1 MAAGTSEKRRARE
14 PWIRA
19 SWWSVLAV
27 TLALTQVVPLPVL
40 GVRRAH
46 ADSNAN
52 GICSSICE
60 PLPEG
65 GIMCMQDPNDP
76 DCNGGG
82 GIPLIQFCHCADLTS
97 FPIQGTPNAEV
108 CNQPDTCLNHGGWAD
123 GEPGTCQCRD
133 GFSLSIHGQ
142 PSDAVCGPICTGH
155 GGWIDGDDDIEIA
168 HLRFFRRPEAKLRMY
183 DPDTG
188 AVTRDETLPATQALY
203 AVEQG
208 AIDDVLARHGLPASE
223 RDRVAIWARDQVR
236 AEIFGRVLEI
246 LLKPANQRSEDEQRV
261 HDWLEMLVWQRRI
274 DVAQNALDQFH
285 SLHYA
290 VEYATCDWH
299 SPNTT
304 VVTLGRDENGN
315 LKNFVTTGCSPG
327 VDGIPNTDPTPNEGT
342 DEEIALGLDDGETC
356 FAFDNFLRQHYD
368 NMTSMRCAGVPTPFD
383 VFAVFGH
390 PTVEQFLEY
399 GYALADRDVIVTP
412 GFTSVLGNTYKAL
425 AFSIGAGTS
434 LVAAGAIGRA
444 IYAAGGW
451 TAFANTFFPFAG
463 RSAYVASKTLTE
475 AGKTVASSIRLVSAL
490 GAAAVVLEVIFAI
503 VTAVT
508 TLLDIIEFSEL
519 PIKLKNIVR
528 TAQGETETTYQ
539 VSENYTFTSGRPNLA
554 ALAQSDA
561 GKQEIFRVLVA
572 TMAPEIDLTNEVAPP
587 HDTTLTWAIR
597 DQNGNPVVTG
607 TPETRHLLQYK
618 AWDGSAP
625 YELQRASL
633 FHGWLNTEATLENG
647 TPVRALD
654 LGLDYKAC
662 DGKERR
668 AWRVPNDEF
677 VTVAMGDTLED
688 ADPAD
693 TEQGKWFSYL
703 DWSGACRSARINHR
717 PTATGIVASGSTVEG
732 GTQSFSATGSD
743 ADGDVVSFVW
753 EFGDGATASGS
764 SVTHAFANEGTYV
777 VRATAVDA
785 FGAHGSSRTTQVTVT
800 NAPPSGRLVVP
811 EEPVKHGEPF
821 VVSVADATDP
831 SPADRAAGFS
841 YAFRCPNDADFGPW
855 SEPTTGVA
863 ETTCVATTLGDN
875 AVAARIR
882 DRDGGITELN
892 GTVTVDNVPPTMLAI
907 ELPDA
912 PIIPDRPYTVSA
924 RFTDVLPE
932 GTYTVTLD
940 WGDGTQ
946 STATSPIDGEEGS
959 VSLTHVYAGV
969 GTYVITAYVTDP
981 QGAASEPLEVQAR
994 SITMGC
1000 RVNGVVG
1007 PCVGTP
1013 GRDRIIGTR
1022 GDDVIYGGDGDDM
1035 IRGNGGSDRL
1045 YGGPGNDRLFA
1056 LGGEDFLY
1064 GGDGDDIL
1072 RGGAGNDL
1080 LDGGAGNDRLV
1091 GNHGDDTLIGGPGND
1106 QLRGRLGADVLDGGE
1121 GDDVVDGGGGTDRCG
1136 DADLTRPFKGCEL
1149 PLED

>member
-1 MAAGTSEKRRARE
+1 MTSARRSSERAIRE
-14 PWIRA
+14 PRIRY

-27 TLALTQVVPLPVL
+27 TLVCTQVFPLPAL
-40 GVRRAH
+40 GVREARA
-46 ADSNAN
+46 DVIVVPVN
-52 GICSSICE
+52 G
-60 PLPEG
+60 
-65 GIMCMQDPNDP
+65 
-76 DCNGGG
+76 
-82 GIPLIQFCHCADLTS
+82 FCHCADQTT
-97 FPIQGTPNAEV
+97 FQVPGNPNATV
-108 CNQPDTCLNHGGWAD
+108 CNQPDTCLPHGGWVDDA
-123 GEPGTCQCRD
+123 
-133 GFSLSIHGQ
+133 GFSACECGDGSSFTIHGP
-142 PSDAVCGPICTGH
+142 PSEEVCELMCFGR
-155 GGWIDGDDDIEIA
+155 GGWVHSDDTQIA
-168 HLRFFRRPEAKLRMY
+168 RLRFFRKPDARLRMY

-188 AVTRDETLPATQALY
+188 AVTRDDYLPATQALY

-208 AIDDVLARHGLPASE
+208 AIDDVIQRHGLAPSE

-236 AEIFGRVLEI
+236 AEIFGRVVEI
-246 LLKPANQRSEDEQRV
+246 LAKPAAQRSEDEQRV
-261 HDWLEMLVWQRRI
+261 HDWLEMLVWQRRV
-274 DVAQNALDQFH
+274 DVAQHALDQFN

-304 VVTLGRDENGN
+304 VVTLGRDDDGN

-368 NMTSMRCAGVPTPFD
+368 NMTSMRCAGVPAPFD

-399 GYALADRDVIVTP
+399 GYALADRDQIVTP

-425 AFSIGAGTS
+425 AFSVGAGTS
-434 LVAAGAIGRA
+434 LVAAGIAGRA
-444 IYAAGGW
+444 IFAAGGW

-463 RSAYVASKTLTE
+463 RTTYVASKSLTE
-475 AGKTVASSIRLVSAL
+475 IGKSVASSLRIVSAL

-528 TAQGETETTYQ
+528 TAQGATETTYQ
-539 VSENYTFTSGRPNLA
+539 VSENYTFRSGRPNLT
-554 ALAQSDA
+554 ALIATDD
-561 GKQEIFRVLVA
+561 GKAEIFRVLVA
-572 TMAPEIDLTNEVAPP
+572 TMAPEIDLTNEVAPA
-587 HDTTLTWAIR
+587 HDSTLTWAVR
-597 DQNGNPVVTG
+597 DQNGNPIVTG
-607 TPETRHLLQYK
+607 TPETRHLLQYT

-625 YELQRASL
+625 YEHQRASL
-633 FHGWLNTEATLENG
+633 FNGWLNTEATLENG

-662 DGKERR
+662 NGKERR

-688 ADPAD
+688 ADPED
-693 TEQGKWFSYL
+693 TEQGEWFSYL
-703 DWSGACRSARINHR
+703 DWNGQCRSARINHR
-717 PTATGIVASGSTVEG
+717 PTTTGIVASGSTVEG
-732 GTQSFSATGSD
+732 GTQSFSATGAD
-743 ADGDVVSFVW
+743 EDGDAVSFTW

-785 FGAHGSSRTTQVTVT
+785 YGAHGGSRTTQVTVT
-800 NAPPSGRLVVP
+800 NAPPSGTLVVP

-821 VVSVADATDP
+821 VVAVANVTDP
-831 SPADRAAGFS
+831 SPADAAAGFE

-855 SEPTTGVA
+855 SEPTTGGA

-875 AVAARIR
+875 EVAARIR
-882 DRDGGITELN
+882 DRDGGVTTLT
-892 GTVTVDNVPPTMLAI
+892 GSVTVDNVPPTMLAI
-907 ELPDA
+907 ELPNE
-912 PIIPDRPYTVSA
+912 PIVPGRPYTVTA

-932 GTYTVTLD
+932 GAYTVTFD
-940 WGDGTQ
+940 WGDGTGSSL
-946 STATSPIDGEEGS
+946 STQIDGEHGS
-959 VSLTHVYAGV
+959 AAATHLYASI
-969 GTYVITAYVTDP
+969 GTYVVKVHVTDP
-981 QGAASEPLEVQAR
+981 QGASSAPLEVQAL
-994 SITMGC
+994 SVTTGC

-1007 PCVGTP
+1007 LCVGTP

-1022 GDDVIYGGDGDDM
+1022 GDDVIFGGDGNDT
-1035 IRGNGGSDRL
+1035 IKGNGGRDRL
-1045 YGGPGNDRLFA
+1045 YGGAGNDKLFA
-1056 LGGEDFLY
+1056 VEGDDELY
-1064 GGDGDDIL
+1064 GGEGDDDL

-1080 LDGGAGNDRLV
+1080 LDGGPGNDRIV
-1091 GNHGDDTLIGGPGND
+1091 GGKGDDRMFGGPGRD
-1106 QLRGRLGADVLDGGE
+1106 RLLGRAGADFLDGGE
-1121 GDDVVDGGGGTDRCG
+1121 GLDVIDGGAHVDRCG
-1136 DADLTRPFKGCEL
+1136 DPDQAGPFRGCER